1 MTIQDQVYLT
11 RHGIYEKRFAKAFYV
26 ILLRSQRQIA
36 QNLIDGVPIDQ
47 LDAKPMQE
55 MYKRLYLDIMRKE
68 GTWIW
73 NELVA
78 PVKGQEIKQKD
89 VFDEMASIMQPQT
102 IEELLTLWTSLMN
115 GFLTYYIGQRII
127 EVMNTTVK
135 KANEMIIQGR
145 QDGLTDKE
153 IANMI
158 RADKRAREL
167 RANTIAR
174 TESTTAINK
183 AWILS
188 LESSGL
194 QYEKAWTAIR
204 DDRTRDAHWET
215 DPSFWIGIKESFM
228 IGGYPMS
235 FPGDNSQGSPINNTI
250 NCRCRLKFRL
260 KGQRFG
266 FSPKN

>member
-1 MTIQDQVYLT
+1 MTIQDQVYLR

-26 ILLRSQRQIA
+26 VLYRAQRQIA
-36 QNLIDGVPIDQ
+36 QNLIDGIPIDQ
-47 LDAKPMQE
+47 IDTKPMHD
-55 MYKRLYLDIMRKE
+55 MYKRLYLEIMRKE
-68 GTWIW
+68 GAFIW
-73 NELVA
+73 NLLVA

-89 VFDEMASIMQPQT
+89 VFDEMASILQPQT

-127 EVMNTTVK
+127 EVMKTTVK
-135 KANEMIIQGR
+135 QANEMIIQGR
-145 QDGLTDKE
+145 SEGLTDKE
-153 IANMI
+153 IANKI
-158 RADKRAREL
+158 RTDRRVREL

-204 DDRTRDAHWET
+204 DDRTRDSHWET

-228 IGGYPMS
+228 IGGFPMAY
-235 FPGDNSQGSPINNTI
+235 PGDNSQGSPIVNII
-250 NCRCRLKFRL
+250 NCRCYLRFRQV
-260 KGQRFG
+260 GSRTVFR
-266 FSPKN
+266 PKQ